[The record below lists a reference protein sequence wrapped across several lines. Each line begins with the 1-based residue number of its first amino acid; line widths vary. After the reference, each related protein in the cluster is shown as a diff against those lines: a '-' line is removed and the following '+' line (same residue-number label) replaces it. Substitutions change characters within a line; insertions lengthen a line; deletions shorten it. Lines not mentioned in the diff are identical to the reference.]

1 MYDFW
6 TKRIGVPGVDDAML
20 EAASPRRRV
29 SEIQCPV
36 FLVHGT
42 DDWIVPVEQT
52 RRLNAALR
60 GAGKRVEFVEVND
73 AGHGDWEDDKEQELL
88 ERYIRLLKTAF
99 A

>member
-1 MYDFW
+1 
-6 TKRIGVPGVDDAML
+6 ML